1 MEAAT
6 VIVQRLYKPFKIV
19 GLCARLPYRIQ
30 RRPLLHPVTKKLAE
44 YGFVG
49 LVIATA
55 IIVGV
60 QLKPASILP
69 SNGILQVRITDDP
82 LTISCPHPPADVT
95 LASLTVTISSI
106 EAHRVGALSITGE
119 WVLVSNRTK
128 TIDILQ
134 LRNLTPLIGPT
145 SVLESTIT
153 SVRLNVVSVATTTS
167 LGAHPALIL
176 SSDKLEVPLGSNGE
190 VRAGMTTSVVID
202 FQPHVVCEGNGTLR
216 LTPVLT
222 ATSRGP
228 E

>member
-1 MEAAT
+1 M
-6 VIVQRLYKPFKIV
+6 
-19 GLCARLPYRIQ
+19 
-30 RRPLLHPVTKKLAE
+30 HPVTKKLAE

-55 IIVGV
+55 IIVGF

-134 LRNLTPLIGPT
+134 LRNLTPLIGST

-153 SVRLNVVSVATTTS
+153 SVRLNVVSVAATTS
-167 LGAHPALIL
+167 SGAPRPLIL

-190 VRAGMTTSVVID
+190 VRTGMTTSVVID